1 MIKIALV
8 DDHVVLRKSL
18 AVLINMLQDFK
29 VTIEA
34 GNGEEFIEQ
43 LKEKGLPDI
52 ALLDIT
58 MPVMDGVENSPL
70 DQTASPPG

>member
-34 GNGEEFIEQ
+34 GNGGSSLNS
-43 LKEKGLPDI
+43 LKKRDCRILPCWI
-52 ALLDIT
+52 LRCR
-58 MPVMDGVENSPL
+58 
-70 DQTASPPG
+70 

>member
-43 LKEKGLPDI
+43 LKEK
-52 ALLDIT
+52 
-58 MPVMDGVENSPL
+58 
-70 DQTASPPG
+70 

>member
-18 AVLINMLQDFK
+18 ALLINMLGGFE

-34 GNGEEFIEQ
+34 GNGTDFIGQMENNI
-43 LKEKGLPDI
+43 LPDI
-52 ALLDIT
+52 VLLDIA
-58 MPVMDGVENSPL
+58 MPV
-70 DQTASPPG
+70 TAALKQRHYCSANIPN